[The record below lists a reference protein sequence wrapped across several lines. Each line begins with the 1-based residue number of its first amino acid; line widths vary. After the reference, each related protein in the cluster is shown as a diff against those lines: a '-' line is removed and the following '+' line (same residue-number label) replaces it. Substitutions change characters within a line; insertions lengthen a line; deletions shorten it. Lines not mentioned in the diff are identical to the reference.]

1 MRAICP
7 KDPNHKRFATVAHVM
22 EEWEVNEHGDWMQT
36 LDTLETSFP
45 PNPENTW
52 TCRDCGEE
60 AKVINGG

>member
-1 MRAICP
+1 
-7 KDPNHKRFATVAHVM
+7 M